1 MYVSIAILVT
11 LFLVIVLTRF
21 YLIPK
26 LPTSDGKANNITR
39 LTKYDYAIMF
49 VGTIAYALFS
59 YHHIGSFQ
67 QDPVWYGD
75 TSGKEINIIL
85 REPMK
90 ISKLSLNTC
99 FDPSNVTKIYAQT
112 ADKKTIDFA
121 VSKTEKGVD
130 PTCSVISLDNK
141 ESNTLLDRIKLRV
154 TQPNMI
160 VYKFMV
166 YNDKDEPIYNYAYY
180 FDSDKNLDNPAG
192 IFSAPESAMAPFK
205 TQYTHMIYDEKYY
218 AMNSYHYL
226 VKSSDINQ
234 AHPQLGI
241 LLNAIGIK
249 VFGMNPFGLRFI
261 PNLFGVLLLPLV
273 FLFTRRLFNRTS
285 VATLAMLF
293 VSVDFMH
300 FTISRMALLE
310 STVTFFIIASYCFL
324 WRYIQL
330 RSIDTRMSFVSL
342 FYTGLMVGIAV
353 ACKWSGG
360 FILPMLFAVVIF
372 TEYKQGK
379 NLRQYLV
386 ILASLAIVPSL
397 IYLACYI
404 PYIWVNKL
412 NFWHS
417 FTVLQSAMF
426 TIHDKLA
433 VGGHSAS
440 TSQWWSWPL
449 AINTILIDFK
459 LNIFTVKSYSLVLM
473 GNPVLW
479 WASIPVFITLTI
491 LAIKERNKVAGFILL
506 AIIMQYLPYMIAK
519 REMYLYYYYSIS
531 ILVFIGLAYC
541 IYRLA
546 MCYKASRFYVILAV
560 VYVVL
565 AIGAFV
571 AYYPVY
577 AGVQT
582 DFSYAYRDLSW
593 VTSWELVKKPGIL
606 AELIK

>member
-1 MYVSIAILVT
+1 MSIAILVM

-21 YLIPK
+21 FIIPK
-26 LPTSDGKANNITR
+26 LATNDAKASNIHK
-39 LTKYDYAIMF
+39 LSKYDYAIML

-85 REPMK
+85 KEPMK

-130 PTCSVISLDNK
+130 PTCGVISLDNK
-141 ESNTLLDRIKLRV
+141 ESNVLLDRIKLRV

-180 FDSDKNLDNPAG
+180 FDSDKNLDNPEG
-192 IFSAPESAMAPFK
+192 IFSAPESAMTPFK
-205 TQYTHMIYDEKYY
+205 TQYTHMIFDEKYY
-218 AMNSYHYL
+218 ALNAYHYL
-226 VKSSDINQ
+226 HKNAISDINP
-234 AHPQLGI
+234 AHPQLAI
-241 LLNAIGIK
+241 LLEAVGIK
-249 VFGMNPFGLRFI
+249 VFGMNPFGWRFI

-273 FLFTRRLFNRTS
+273 FLFARRLFNRTS

-310 STVTFFIIASYCFL
+310 STVTFFIIASYYFL

-330 RSIDTRMSFVSL
+330 RSIDTKKAFISL
-342 FYTGLMVGIAV
+342 FYTGVMVGVAM

-360 FILPMLFAVVIF
+360 FILPMLFAIVIY
-372 TEYKQGK
+372 TEYKQSK
-379 NLRQYLV
+379 NIRQYLV
-386 ILASLAIVPSL
+386 ILVSLVLVPSL

-412 NFWHS
+412 HYWQS
-417 FTVLQSAMF
+417 FAVLQSAMF

-433 VGGHSAS
+433 VGGNVAN
-440 TSQWWSWPL
+440 TTMWWTWPL
-449 AINTILIDFK
+449 AINTILLDFQI
-459 LNIFTVKSYSLVLM
+459 NIFNTNSYSLVLM
-473 GNPVLW
+473 GNPLLW
-479 WASIPVFITLTI
+479 WASIPVFITLLV
-491 LAIKERNKVAGFILL
+491 LAIKERNKVSGFILL

-531 ILVFIGLAYC
+531 ILVFIGLAYSV
-541 IYRLA
+541 YRLF
-546 MCYKASRFYVILAV
+546 MCYKASRFYAVLAIVYVILA
-560 VYVVL
+560 
-565 AIGAFV
+565 IGVFV

-582 DFSYAYRDLSW
+582 DFGYAYRDLSW
-593 VTSWELVKKPGIL
+593 IPSWSIVIPPKI
-606 AELIK
+606 